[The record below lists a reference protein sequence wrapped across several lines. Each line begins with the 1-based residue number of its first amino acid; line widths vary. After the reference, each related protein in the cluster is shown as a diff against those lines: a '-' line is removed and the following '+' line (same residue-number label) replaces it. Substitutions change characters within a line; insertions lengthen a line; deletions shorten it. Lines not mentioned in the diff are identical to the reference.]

1 MSRVLGPTVIV
12 TCRPSRASRRA
23 DGVASLLSAVKGDA
37 PARSATG
44 KDAGR
49 TGHLV
54 VRGVSRGDS
63 FLGRQ
68 RSEV

>member
-44 KDAGR
+44 KDAGAPA
-49 TGHLV
+49 TWSF
-54 VRGVSRGDS
+54 GVSHAVIPFSADS
-63 FLGRQ
+63 AQ
-68 RSEV
+68 R